1 MNRYCRSCQRRLPLR
16 AFDLGGE
23 RISSVCRSCAGV
35 ETKPPYEEAVLEGD
49 RYTRKG
55 LQIAALE
62 SQRRPLIAELVKI
75 DAELLELRARRTS
88 QIVGLIADLEQRRR
102 SLIVSLVKLDDEIGE
117 LRVGSKPTPR
127 VIVDDH
133 AGVDTTFGADP
144 DDDCVTDEI

>member
-1 MNRYCRSCQRRLPLR
+1 M
-16 AFDLGGE
+16 
-23 RISSVCRSCAGV
+23 
-35 ETKPPYEEAVLEGD
+35 
-49 RYTRKG
+49 TRTD
-55 LQIAALE
+55 LQIAICE
-62 SQRRPLIAELVKI
+62 NHRRPLIAELVKL
-75 DAELLELRARRTS
+75 DTELADLRSRRTS

-117 LRVGSKPTPR
+117 LRVGSKPPPR